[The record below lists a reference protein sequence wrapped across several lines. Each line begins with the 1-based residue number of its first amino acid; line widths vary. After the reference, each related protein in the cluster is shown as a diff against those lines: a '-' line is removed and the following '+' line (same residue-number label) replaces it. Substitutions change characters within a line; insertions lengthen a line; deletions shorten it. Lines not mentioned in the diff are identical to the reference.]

1 MSDPGGW
8 STTVDRGLRHS
19 PRAVPV
25 FVAVFVVALG
35 NRLLPVLR
43 GGGLSGV
50 IGYDDAVYYA
60 GAVGLVHGRLPYQ
73 DFLFL
78 HPPGVLLALS
88 PVATL
93 GRITGETAGWELSRL
108 VWMIMGSL
116 TAVIIVG
123 ALLPLGRLAAVVGG
137 GTYAVSPPAVL
148 VERTTL
154 VEGLTN
160 LCLAVAL
167 ALIIDELRKPR
178 RQPDRRATMIM
189 VGAGALLGFATTVKI
204 WGVIPVVAVAI
215 GVVLARGSRAGLAMV
230 TAAAAA
236 TVVVCLPF
244 FLAAPTQMWQMVVL
258 DQLGRDHD
266 TALLRRA
273 AQVATMG
280 RVVDGG
286 LALTAAL
293 VAAGI
298 CAVASIVVWRVP
310 GYRLLVPLTLALV
323 GMLLVAPIFYPHY
336 VAVLAVPVALSLGV
350 ITSVVA
356 SWRRGWRTMI
366 IAVGVA
372 ALLLDAT
379 ALALVRSGDPV
390 PGELRPAVQ
399 TGTGCLTSDDP
410 NNLLALGVVGRN
422 LDRDCPLI
430 VDLGGYSHHL
440 SRGRPMPR
448 SRNPAWQ
455 RLVVDYLGS
464 GELALATRFGRGSGY
479 SKATADKIESWP
491 VLLAVDAY
499 ELREPPR

>member
-1 MSDPGGW
+1 MSDPGSR
-8 STTVDRGLRHS
+8 STTVVRGLRCS
-19 PRAVPV
+19 PRALPV
-25 FVAVFVVALG
+25 VVTVFVVALV
-35 NRLLPVLR
+35 NRLVPVLR

-60 GAVGLVHGRLPYQ
+60 GAVGLGHGRLPYQ

-88 PVATL
+88 PVAAL
-93 GRITGETAGWELSRL
+93 GRMTGETAGWELSRL

-123 ALLPLGRLAAVVGG
+123 TLLPLGRLAAAVGG
-137 GTYAVSPPAVL
+137 GAYAISPPAVL

-167 ALIIDELRKPR
+167 ALIIGVLRSPR
-178 RQPDRRATMIM
+178 RQPDHRATMIM

-204 WGVIPVVAVAI
+204 WGVIPLVAVAV
-215 GVVLARGSRAGLAMV
+215 GVVLARGSRAGLAMI
-230 TAAAAA
+230 AGASAMI
-236 TVVVCLPF
+236 VVVCLPY
-244 FLAAPTQMWQMVVL
+244 FLAAPSQMWQMVVL

-286 LALTAAL
+286 LALTAVL
-293 VAAGI
+293 VAAGL

-310 GYRLLVPLTLALV
+310 GYRLLVPLTLVLV

-350 ITSVVA
+350 IASVVT

-366 IAVGVA
+366 IAVGMTV
-372 ALLLDAT
+372 LLLDAT
-379 ALALVRSGDPV
+379 SLAFIRSGDPV
-390 PGELRPAVQ
+390 PGGLRPAVQ
-399 TGTGCLTSDDP
+399 AGTGCLTSDDP

-422 LDRDCPLI
+422 LDRDCPLV

-440 SRGRPMPR
+440 SRGRPIPR
-448 SRNPAWQ
+448 SRNTAWQ
-455 RLVVDYLGS
+455 RLVVGYLGS
-464 GELALATRFGRGSGY
+464 GEQALATRFGRGRGY
-479 SKATADKIESWP
+479 SRATAAEIEGWP
-491 VLLAVDAY
+491 VLVAVDAY